1 MDRPEYLVEMTTHV
15 PEGTPAET
23 VDDLN
28 ARQAVATRELAEQGR
43 LVRLWTHPHGPVRGT
58 GS

>member
-15 PEGTPAET
+15 AEGTPAQT
-23 VDDLN
+23 VDDLK
-28 ARQAVATRELAEQGR
+28 AREA
-43 LVRLWTHPHGPVRGT
+43 

>member
-23 VDDLN
+23 ADSLT
-28 ARQAVATRELAEQGR
+28 APEAAAARELAEQGR
-43 LVRLWTHPHGPVRGT
+43 LVRLWTLRNDPVRGT